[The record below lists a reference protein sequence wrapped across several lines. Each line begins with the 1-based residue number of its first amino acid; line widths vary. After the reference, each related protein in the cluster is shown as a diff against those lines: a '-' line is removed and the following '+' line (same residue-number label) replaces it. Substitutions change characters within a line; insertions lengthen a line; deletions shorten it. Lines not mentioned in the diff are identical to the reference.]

1 MNDTEERVRHLF
13 AVATEDIPPGIDLLR
28 AVREEQSRSRG
39 RARTTRVRVALSAG
53 TAAGLALAAAA
64 AITLSAVPAPSAL
77 AQVTKAAQATA
88 GQSYQ
93 IRSVSKIVD
102 QDGSAA
108 DTPVTVTGEFDPA
121 RGVGEQ
127 VSSGGSRVLFA
138 GGYMYLSMSGA
149 FKDALERA
157 GRVSVPA
164 GKSWVRFPAP
174 LRPGGPLS
182 VIDLTQIGFAT
193 PDVGQLNPQDL
204 LGLLEAAS
212 QVSKTGPAS
221 GDGWT
226 GSAYA
231 FTATKK
237 FGGSGPLHLELRISG
252 TVDVDQQG
260 RVRQLD
266 SDYSIGKTERKVH
279 MTFGDFGLPVSV
291 SAPPASEVF
300 VPRADGGTTGVGSH
314 PTLRPSWA
322 SPSPASPAGSG

>member
-1 MNDTEERVRHLF
+1 MFDTEENDTEERVRHLF
-13 AVATEDIPPGIDLLR
+13 AVATEDIPPGIDLLGGM
-28 AVREEQSRSRG
+28 RSRN
-39 RARTTRVRVALSAG
+39 RARARRVRVALSAG
-53 TAAGLALAAAA
+53 PAAGLALAVAA

-93 IRSVSKIVD
+93 IRSVSKLVN

-127 VSSGGSRVLFA
+127 VSSGGSQVRYV
-138 GGYMYLSMSGA
+138 GGYMYLSMPGA
-149 FKDALERA
+149 FKAALQRA
-157 GRVSVPA
+157 SGTSVPA

-174 LRPGGPLS
+174 LRPGGQLS

-204 LGLLEAAS
+204 LGLLETS
-212 QVSKTGPAS
+212 SRVSKTGPAS

-237 FGGSGPLHLELRISG
+237 FGGSGPLRLELRISG

-266 SDYSIGKTERKVH
+266 SDYSIGKTERTVH
-279 MTFGDFGLPVSV
+279 MTFGNFGLPVSV
-291 SAPPASEVF
+291 TAPPASEVF
-300 VPRADGGTTGVGSH
+300 MPRAHGS
-314 PTLRPSWA
+314 
-322 SPSPASPAGSG
+322 

>member
-1 MNDTEERVRHLF
+1 MFDTEENGTEERVRHLF
-13 AVATEDIPPGIDLLR
+13 AVATEDIPPGIDLLGGMR
-28 AVREEQSRSRG
+28 SRSRA
-39 RARTTRVRVALSAG
+39 RARRVRVALSAG

-64 AITLSAVPAPSAL
+64 AITLSAVPAPAAL

-93 IRSVSKIVD
+93 IRSVSTLAN

-127 VSSGGSRVLFA
+127 VSSGGSQVRYV
-138 GGYMYLSMSGA
+138 GGYMYLSMPAA
-149 FKDALERA
+149 FKAALQAALQRA
-157 GRVSVPA
+157 RGTSVPD
-164 GKSWVRFPAP
+164 GKFWVRFPAP
-174 LRPGGPLS
+174 LRPGGQLS
-182 VIDLTQIGFAT
+182 VIDLAQIGFVT
-193 PDVGQLNPQDL
+193 PELGQVNPQDL
-204 LGLLEAAS
+204 LGLLEAS
-212 QVSKTGPAS
+212 SRVSKTGPAS

-260 RVRQLD
+260 RVRRLD
-266 SDYSIGKTERKVH
+266 SDYSIGKTERKVD
-279 MTFGDFGLPVSV
+279 MTFGNFGLPVSV
-291 SAPPASEVF
+291 GAPPASEVF
-300 VPRADGGTTGVGSH
+300 VPRTHGS
-314 PTLRPSWA
+314 
-322 SPSPASPAGSG
+322 